1 MKKYLK
7 IAWRNLWRN
16 KRRTMITV
24 ASVSFAIFM
33 ALLMRSM
40 QYGSYNLMERE
51 AIKNSTGFI
60 QVHAPGYWDDKNI
73 DNTFKNTDE
82 LFKKVSGLEN
92 VSMVIPR
99 LESFAL
105 ASHKD
110 MTKGV
115 GIVGTIPEVENN
127 ITKIKN
133 KVIEGE
139 FFQSPEDKGV
149 LLGDDLAKFLDLKVG
164 DTVTLISQ
172 GFRGNT
178 AASINV
184 VRGIFHFPAP
194 EMNKQLIYMTLSEA
208 QYFYAA
214 PTRATS
220 YSIMLNDPDKQDET
234 FAKLQT
240 YLGDNYEIMT
250 WDEMLIELKQQIQS
264 DNIGG
269 VFMLA
274 ILYIVVAFGI
284 FGTILMMTH
293 ERRREFSVM
302 IATGMQRYKLAIIVF
317 FESLYMGLIGVI
329 SGSIISLPIV
339 YYYYKNPIPLTG
351 EMAKAMEEFN
361 VQPIMPFALEG
372 SIYLNQAI
380 VVFILVLL
388 ISIYPLININRFS
401 LISGLRS

>member
-1 MKKYLK
+1 MKRYLK

-16 KRRTMITV
+16 KRRTTITV

-40 QYGSYNLMERE
+40 QYGSYNMMERE

-73 DNTFKNTDE
+73 DNTFENTSQLFDE
-82 LFKKVSGLEN
+82 VDKTDN

-105 ASHKD
+105 ASHYD

-115 GIVGTIPEVENN
+115 GIVGTIPEVEQS
-127 ITKIKN
+127 ITKIKS

-139 FFQSPEDKGV
+139 FFQSPEDRGV
-149 LLGDDLAKFLDLKVG
+149 LLGDDLAKYLDLNVG

-194 EMNKQLIYMTLSEA
+194 DMNKQLIYMTLNEA

-214 PTRATS
+214 PSRATS
-220 YSIMLNDPDKQDET
+220 YSIMLHNPDKQNET
-234 FAKLQT
+234 FEQLRSK
-240 YLGDNYEIMT
+240 LGDNYEIMN
-250 WDEMLIELKQQIQS
+250 WDEMLIALKQQIQS

-302 IATGMQRYKLAIIVF
+302 IATGMQRYKLATIVF
-317 FESLYMGLIGVI
+317 FETLYMGLIGVI

-339 YYYYKNPIPLTG
+339 YYFYKNPIPLKG
-351 EMAKAMEEFN
+351 EMANAMEEFN

-380 VVFILVLL
+380 VVVILVVL

-401 LISGLRS
+401 LISGLKS